1 MPDQEANKTS
11 DIPMGL
17 FERETN
23 YNDAEVIVI
32 PVPWEVTVS
41 YHAGTANA
49 PEAIL
54 KASEQID
61 LYDLDV
67 PYSELPG
74 IHMLPI
80 NCQWRS
86 TSRELRSKAL
96 EHIRLLDSNSN
107 LAESRYL
114 ETVNLGCH
122 LLKEAVKSKAR
133 KILDNGKIP
142 AVLGGDHSVS
152 LGLIEALC
160 KQHEDFGILVIDAHA
175 DLRKA
180 YQGFTY
186 SHASIMYNVIQNPQV
201 SQLTIVGV
209 RDLCEEE
216 MSRINESGERIRV
229 FFDAAIKEQVHFH
242 RHKTW
247 DNYCD
252 EIVETLPGKVYIS
265 FDIDGLNPVF
275 CPGTGTPVPGG
286 LDYSEAMYLLKKLVA
301 SGKTVVGFD
310 LNEVGSDLNDPGKDW
325 DANVGARVLYKMA
338 NLSSWSQK
346 RELDLEVIP

>member
-1 MPDQEANKTS
+1 MSNQEANEIF
-11 DIPMGL
+11 DISQRL
-17 FERETN
+17 FDMEID

-32 PVPWEVTVS
+32 PVPWEVTIS
-41 YHAGTANA
+41 YHTGTANA

-80 NCQWRS
+80 NSQWRS
-86 TSRELRSKAL
+86 TSRELRSKVL
-96 EHIRLLDSNSN
+96 KHIRVLDSSSN

-114 ETVNLGCH
+114 EAINLGCH
-122 LLKEAVKSKAR
+122 QLKEAVKSEAR
-133 KILDNGKIP
+133 KVLADGKIP

-160 KQHEDFGILVIDAHA
+160 EQHEDFGILVIDAHA

-201 SQLTIVGV
+201 SRLTMVGV
-209 RDLCEEE
+209 RDLCAEE
-216 MSRINESGERIRV
+216 MSRITESGERICV
-229 FFDAAIKEQVHFH
+229 FFDAAIKEQVHFN

-247 DNYCD
+247 DNCCD
-252 EIVETLPGKVYIS
+252 EIMKTLPRKVYIS

-275 CPGTGTPVPGG
+275 CPSTGTPVPGG
-286 LDYSEAMYLLKKLVA
+286 LDYSEAMYLLKKLAV
-301 SGKTVVGFD
+301 SGKIVVGFD
-310 LNEVGSDLNDPGKDW
+310 LNEVASDLSNPDNDW

-346 RELDLEVIP
+346 RVSDVDTTS

>member
-1 MPDQEANKTS
+1 MSDQEANEIS
-11 DIPMGL
+11 DISLRL
-17 FERETN
+17 FDMEID
-23 YNDAEVIVI
+23 YNDAGVIVI

-41 YHAGTANA
+41 YHTGTANA

-61 LYDLDV
+61 LYDLDI
-67 PYSELPG
+67 PCSELLG

-80 NCQWRS
+80 NSRWRN

-96 EHIRLLDSNSN
+96 EHIRVLDSSSN
-107 LAESRYL
+107 LAESCYL
-114 ETVNLGCH
+114 EAINLGCH
-122 LLKEAVKSKAR
+122 QLKEAVKSETR
-133 KILDNGKIP
+133 KVLADGKIP

-160 KQHEDFGILVIDAHA
+160 EQHEDFGILAIDAHA

-201 SQLTIVGV
+201 SQLTMVGV
-209 RDLCEEE
+209 RDLCAEE
-216 MSRINESGERIRV
+216 MSRITESGERIRV
-229 FFDAAIKEQVHFH
+229 FFDAAIKEQVHFN
-242 RHKTW
+242 RYKTW
-247 DNYCD
+247 NTCCD
-252 EIVETLPGKVYIS
+252 EIIETLPRKVYIS

-275 CPGTGTPVPGG
+275 CPSTGTPVPGG
-286 LDYSEAMYLLKKLVA
+286 LDYCEAMYLLKKLVV

-310 LNEVGSDLNDPGKDW
+310 LNEVASDISNPDNDW

-346 RELDLEVIP
+346 RKSDLDVTS